1 MGTDED
7 LKTLEESSIWK
18 GTKAVKEGNVV
29 ILPASPYFN
38 QGYSPI
44 GRLAFVD
51 EVQSLLAGMH
61 E

>member
-1 MGTDED
+1 ME
-7 LKTLEESSIWK
+7 
-18 GTKAVKEGNVV
+18 KAVKEGNVV

-44 GRLAFVD
+44 GRLEFVD

>member
-7 LKTLEESSIWK
+7 LATLTASSIWNN
-18 GTKAVKEGNVV
+18 TEAVKKGNIVT
-29 ILPASPYFN
+29 LPASPYFN

-44 GRLAFVD
+44 GRLAFVE
-51 EVQSLLAGMH
+51 EVQSLLASMH